1 VLVERTGLLSFSE
14 PQMHGVRR
22 QFSTEKG
29 PDDEGDSARSSQ
41 AVEDTSSSGSS
52 QHDAWVQF
60 QQSIAVSG
68 FETGQI
74 TKEKDLTK
82 TKTRGGKLNRKRAEK
97 EAEFEAFKRGDQIQ
111 LKGGE
116 FPTQR
121 YSDEETER
129 LLAEAYAHIPPR
141 AGKRGTNHLRR
152 EKHRWHLKRQ
162 YDAKKKHERYEH
174 HLARMKKRHEISV
187 QVYETRTNAPEVCRK
202 DREYQ
207 ERVLDMWAVMNGHA
221 QPGQGSKESAAT

>member
-1 VLVERTGLLSFSE
+1 MLVERTGLLSFSE

-29 PDDEGDSARSSQ
+29 PDEEGDSARSSQ

-111 LKGGE
+111 VCLSPARRR
-116 FPTQR
+116 FICALPVLPVT
-121 YSDEETER
+121 SS
-129 LLAEAYAHIPPR
+129 
-141 AGKRGTNHLRR
+141 TNHYFSL
-152 EKHRWHLKRQ
+152 
-162 YDAKKKHERYEH
+162 
-174 HLARMKKRHEISV
+174 IF
-187 QVYETRTNAPEVCRK
+187 
-202 DREYQ
+202 
-207 ERVLDMWAVMNGHA
+207 
-221 QPGQGSKESAAT
+221 SAG